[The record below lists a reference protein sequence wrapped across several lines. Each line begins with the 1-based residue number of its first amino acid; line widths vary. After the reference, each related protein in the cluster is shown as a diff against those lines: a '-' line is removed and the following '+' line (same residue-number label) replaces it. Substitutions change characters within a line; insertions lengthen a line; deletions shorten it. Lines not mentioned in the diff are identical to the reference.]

1 MKLNGQ
7 QWVFKNLTFSGT
19 TTGVVAV
26 GANIVF
32 LGCRFENGHVGV
44 DANGISG
51 SLTIIDSKG
60 SGLNSFVVSSNSG
73 GAGNAIILE
82 NVENSGTT
90 VSLGNNAVLSGNVPD
105 TWVHGNLVR
114 AQST

>member
-19 TTGVVAV
+19 TTGVVA
-26 GANIVF
+26 GGTNIVF
-32 LGCRFENGHVGV
+32 LGCRFENGHVGI
-44 DANGISG
+44 DANGTSG

-60 SGLNSFVVSSNSG
+60 SGLNSFVVSGNSE

-82 NVENSGTT
+82 NVENAGTT
-90 VSLGNNAVLSGNVPD
+90 VSLANKPVLSGNMPD